1 MAKYTEA
8 CGDSAVNSNIVATGG
23 IEKKGIT
30 GAYSELFWAADD
42 FEFASVAA
50 LKDQANWDA
59 GVAAGDLIYLG
70 KGKFSDQSAEAQ
82 FFEDQALDIR
92 EQTVAATKVV
102 RSESVICACS
112 HAEVKKMSGKTGR
125 LFIRTKNGY
134 VLGRSMDDGAI
145 RGRALSNIVVGN
157 RSVPTTETPVEYT
170 AIDFTFSDNEGDE
183 KNPAEVKVAFLF
195 SEVDQVFSAVAT
207 VSGESSNGTT
217 LTATLA
223 IKKDCGDEHLGG
235 VVAANLEA
243 YDEDG
248 NALVIA
254 GLTENASNYTINIT
268 TALTLAYVRFTG
280 IINVDSAGVLYYM
293 DQVRISTT

>member
-1 MAKYTEA
+1 MSKYTEA
-8 CGDSAVNSNIVATGG
+8 CGDSAVNTTIVATGG
-23 IEKKGIT
+23 IDKKGIT
-30 GAYSELFWAADD
+30 GAYSELFWAADS
-42 FEFASVAA
+42 FEFASAAA

-59 GVAAGDLIYLG
+59 GVAAGNLIYLG

-92 EQTVAATKVV
+92 EETVAATKVI

-134 VLGRSMDDGAI
+134 VIGRSMDDGAI
-145 RGRALSNIVVGN
+145 RGRALSQIFVGN

-170 AIDFTFSDNEGDE
+170 AVDFTFSDNEGDE
-183 KNPAEVKVAFLF
+183 KNPAEVKVDFLF
-195 SEVDQVFSAVAT
+195 SEVDQVYSAVGV

-217 LTATLA
+217 LTATLG

-235 VVAANLEA
+235 VVVGNLEA

-248 NALVIA
+248 NTLTIA
-254 GLTENASNYTINIT
+254 SLTENASDYTINIT
-268 TALTLAYVRFTG
+268 TALTLAYVRFSG
-280 IINVDSAGVLYYM
+280 ITDVASAGVLYYM